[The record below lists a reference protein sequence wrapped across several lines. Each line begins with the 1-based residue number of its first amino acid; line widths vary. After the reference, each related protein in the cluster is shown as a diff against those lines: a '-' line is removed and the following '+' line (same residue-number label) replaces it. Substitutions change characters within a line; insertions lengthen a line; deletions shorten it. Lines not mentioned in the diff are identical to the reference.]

1 VVHGRSTLSNESV
14 TNGGGDSPSTLCTH
28 TRGSHIHVAC
38 RSVCDQD
45 QESWSVKIILDR
57 LITPFQG
64 SWLLDSMEVQRSNI
78 AMPAK
83 YLRKCIDRLILV
95 AQNSSWSLKLDWLLK
110 KQRLL
115 LWFQSQTLLQAMSVW
130 LPLDVHFV
138 ESIKGQD
145 CDQWFR
151 DLCNCS
157 CFAKS
162 VNEILPRIFSCVSLF
177 SWKEERHTH
186 LNNLTSLLV
195 QPPWFTRLGTLDKQ
209 NSPAVRSYRIFYLVS
224 TM

>member
-1 VVHGRSTLSNESV
+1 M
-14 TNGGGDSPSTLCTH
+14 
-28 TRGSHIHVAC
+28 A
-38 RSVCDQD
+38 
-45 QESWSVKIILDR
+45 LDR
-57 LITPFQG
+57 LIPWEFKGQ
-64 SWLLDSMEVQRSNI
+64 NI

-95 AQNSSWSLKLDWLLK
+95 VQNSSWSLKLDWLLK
-110 KQRLL
+110 KQQLS
-115 LWFQSQTLLQAMSVW
+115 LWFRSKTLLQYTGDVCW
-130 LPLDVHFV
+130 LPLDIHFV

-209 NSPAVRSYRIFYLVS
+209 NSPAVRSYRIFYPVS